1 MNISNDVL
9 FEEKLKTIV
18 ENSLRKVLRE
28 FLDDMRL
35 EIILANTPYVDD
47 EEQSELEETFGK
59 EPSFEEIVL
68 RKKSNYERVYPVPR
82 GDHFPLFS

>member
-28 FLDDMRL
+28 FLDDMKL

-68 RKKSNYERVYPVPR
+68 RKKIK
-82 GDHFPLFS
+82 L

>member
-28 FLDDMRL
+28 FLDDMKL

-47 EEQSELEETFGK
+47 EE
-59 EPSFEEIVL
+59 
-68 RKKSNYERVYPVPR
+68 
-82 GDHFPLFS
+82 

>member
-68 RKKSNYERVYPVPR
+68 RKKIK
-82 GDHFPLFS
+82 L